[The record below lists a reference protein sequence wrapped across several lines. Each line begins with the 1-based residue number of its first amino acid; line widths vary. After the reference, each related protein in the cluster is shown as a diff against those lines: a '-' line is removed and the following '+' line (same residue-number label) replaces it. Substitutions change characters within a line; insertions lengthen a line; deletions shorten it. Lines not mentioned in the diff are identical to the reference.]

1 MTTSQTKPSDPGDGC
16 RSRHHRARVA
26 LVEDHAVVGIGV
38 NTMLAPAGDM
48 SFLGTYPTTA
58 NLIVDLEGFPF
69 PDVVL
74 LDLRLPDGSDPADNV
89 NALHSRGAAVIVY
102 TSGDDSFLLRRACEA
117 GVLGVVRKDE
127 EPQVLIDT
135 IRAATRGEL
144 TPSMDWAAVL
154 DADST
159 FVIRSL
165 NKTEQDILALYAS
178 GATADFVARR
188 VGLAKNTVNKY
199 LGAIRKKFIAQGVP
213 ASSRVDLLVRAQA
226 EGLIPTF
233 NLRDAP

>member
-74 LDLRLPDGSDPADNV
+74 LESTKIG
-89 NALHSRGAAVIVY
+89 
-102 TSGDDSFLLRRACEA
+102 RASCRE
-117 GVLGVVRKDE
+117 
-127 EPQVLIDT
+127 
-135 IRAATRGEL
+135 
-144 TPSMDWAAVL
+144 
-154 DADST
+154 
-159 FVIRSL
+159 
-165 NKTEQDILALYAS
+165 
-178 GATADFVARR
+178 R
-188 VGLAKNTVNKY
+188 V
-199 LGAIRKKFIAQGVP
+199 
-213 ASSRVDLLVRAQA
+213 
-226 EGLIPTF
+226 
-233 NLRDAP
+233 